1 VKREPGPGG
10 GSISGEL
17 MSQREEKKEE
27 KKDAKQG
34 KSTDGDANVKN

>member
-1 VKREPGPGG
+1 VKREPVPGG
-10 GSISGEL
+10 GSISSEP
-17 MSQREEKKEE
+17 MSQREEEKEE

>member
-1 VKREPGPGG
+1 VKREPGPGRD
-10 GSISGEL
+10 SISGEP
-17 MSQREEKKEE
+17 MNQREEAKEE